1 MKKLLLIVAMFTTCV
16 AFAQKKEKIKGNKE
30 VIEVYNN
37 LPPYTSLEISD
48 GLEVLL
54 MQTGASGYRIK
65 TDSNLVDVIKVEVV
79 DKILKLYTTMHISS
93 SKKLEINLTS
103 SQINT
108 INLSQGSKLESQNLI
123 QSDSLTISTFNNSKY
138 NLDLASKYLAVNMQG
153 SSNGKIIYRG
163 DDILMNLNESALIK
177 GSISATNFDL
187 TINDRADMNIEGN
200 CDNLNLIATGSTD
213 IKAKD
218 LNVMHAKIN
227 GSNNSDIY
235 IYSNK
240 DLTLYA
246 KGKSNVYVYG
256 NPKINVEGLSDKSQI
271 IKK

>member
-1 MKKLLLIVAMFTTCV
+1 MKKLLLIVAMFAVGLT
-16 AFAQKKEKIKGNKE
+16 FAQKKEKIKGNKE

-37 LPPYTSLEISD
+37 LPAFSALEIAD
-48 GLEVLL
+48 GLDVVL
-54 MQTGASGYRIK
+54 MQTGAAGYRLK
-65 TDSNLVDVIKVEVV
+65 TDSNLIDIIKIEVIDSV
-79 DKILKLYTTMHISS
+79 LKLYTTMQISS

-103 SQINT
+103 SQLNS
-108 INLSQGSKLESQNLI
+108 INLSHGASLESQNLL
-123 QSDSLTISTFNNSKY
+123 QSDSLKISTTNNSKY
-138 NLDLASKYLAVNMQG
+138 SLDLASGNLSINMNG
-153 SSNGKIIYRG
+153 NSNGKINYRG
-163 DDILMNLNESALIK
+163 DNILMHLNESALIK
-177 GSISATNFDL
+177 GSVSTTNFDL
-187 TINDRADMNIEGN
+187 NINDRADMNIEGN
-200 CDNLNLIATGSTD
+200 CENLNLIATGSTD

-218 LNVMHAKIN
+218 LNVTHAKIN

-240 DLTLYA
+240 DLSLYA